1 MRRCGVCQRRVVPP
15 RTGSVGRHR
24 FSARTMSVVAYL
36 HILGRLPL
44 RIIQQVLRLLYRVSV
59 SVGELRCMLD
69 AVSAAGAA
77 AYGELKQAIR
87 GSPVVQADETSWRED
102 GQPGYLWA
110 VITPTIRY
118 FERHPSRG
126 GQVIRDLLGEDFTG
140 ICACDGY
147 SGYNALDCWKQR
159 CWVHL
164 LRHGHR
170 LTAKYPEATAA
181 HAWVAEMRAIYDA
194 AGALAATPGY
204 AALPVGERESYRLAC
219 ERRLQAHAHPARH
232 AEIKEWRNLAIFLL
246 DHLNELFVFV
256 QHPEVPSHNNATEQA
271 VRGPVTARKICGGTR
286 SRHGSDSKMTLFS
299 LLQTC
304 QVRGLDPVAA
314 VADMLLGQ
322 PLFAA
327 I

>member
-1 MRRCGVCQRRVVPP
+1 
-15 RTGSVGRHR
+15 
-24 FSARTMSVVAYL
+24 
-36 HILGRLPL
+36 
-44 RIIQQVLRLLYRVSV
+44 
-59 SVGELRCMLD
+59 
-69 AVSAAGAA
+69 
-77 AYGELKQAIR
+77 
-87 GSPVVQADETSWRED
+87 
-102 GQPGYLWA
+102 
-110 VITPTIRY
+110 
-118 FERHPSRG
+118 
-126 GQVIRDLLGEDFTG
+126 
-140 ICACDGY
+140 
-147 SGYNALDCWKQR
+147 
-159 CWVHL
+159 
-164 LRHGHR
+164 
-170 LTAKYPEATAA
+170 
-181 HAWVAEMRAIYDA
+181 MRAIYDA
-194 AGALAATPGY
+194 AKALVATPGY

-232 AEIKEWRNLAIFLL
+232 AEIKEWRNLATFLL

-327 I
+327 T